1 MQVQR
6 DLTRNFIVHLGH
18 GMLGQTGF
26 RLLMAPTF
34 LPAYILLLSGG
45 SQFAVGLALSVK
57 ALGMM
62 LTPMIGANLIE
73 HRKRVLPVGFLTGG
87 AMRLMVLLIALSGF
101 FLEGEATLIAVVV
114 CLLFFGLFQGM
125 QGVIFNFLMSK
136 VIPVSKRG
144 RLTGLRN
151 FLAGIT
157 SAAVAWVGGHFL
169 LGEDPT
175 AAGYSSVFLLAFVL
189 TSVGLLLLTAVREPQ
204 PPTVQHKQGLR
215 DRLSDM
221 PQLLREDP
229 AFTRYFLARSL
240 ATMGRMAMPFYILYA
255 GESLGLTGQL
265 LGIVTFA
272 FTIAGTL
279 SNLVWGYVADR
290 TGFRAI
296 FLSSIALWVA
306 STLLLIFSSGL
317 LLTVI
322 VFIGIGAAVQGF
334 QSSSQNLTLEF
345 GDRDDLP
352 MRIAIANTASEIAGT
367 IGPLLGGLLAAYF
380 GYVSVFVTSIAFLVL
395 GGTVVRIYVPE
406 PRR

>member
-317 LLTVI
+317 ALTVI